1 MTTNELLDDVII
13 RLARCDRVELQAVS
27 AFVHGIE
34 TARNG
39 SVVVLDLSEIEDVTA
54 DPYDAL
60 EIEWLDRYDYE
71 GGAG

>member
-1 MTTNELLDDVII
+1 MTTNHLLDDVII

-39 SVVVLDLSEIEDVTA
+39 SVVLDLSEIEDATA

>member
-1 MTTNELLDDVII
+1 MTTHDLLDDVII

-39 SVVVLDLSEIEDVTA
+39 SVVLDLSEIEDVTA
-54 DPYDAL
+54 DPYDAI